1 MEFLKDIN
9 ELSEFYWTNLFQ
21 RVSNLNFSKKFFL
34 HNIINIYNTKGIL
47 FFIYFLCL
55 FLNLNHIIHYFITIF
70 IKNVI
75 QIFSIIEKQNIIS
88 RK

>member
-1 MEFLKDIN
+1 MDFLKDIN

-21 RVSNLNFSKKFFL
+21 RVSNLNVSKKFFL

-47 FFIYFLCL
+47 FFIYFLYL
-55 FLNLNHIIHYFITIF
+55 FLNLNHIIHYFITKF

>member
-1 MEFLKDIN
+1 MDFLKDIN

-21 RVSNLNFSKKFFL
+21 RVSNLNVSKKFFL

-75 QIFSIIEKQNIIS
+75 QIFSIIEKLNIIS